1 MFEGCTSLTS
11 APKLSAIELADACY
25 FRMFYG
31 CENLLSVTMLAPSD
45 QISKATD
52 CCYNWLYNAGTDKT
66 VSSRTLKVTDE
77 AAYIELESNTK
88 YLPDNWKKGA
98 TNTTVL
104 NKDSGKIE

>member
-1 MFEGCTSLTS
+1 MFSGCISLTS
-11 APKLSAIELADACY
+11 APELKATTLADFCYNYMFSGCTKLST
-25 FRMFYG
+25 
-31 CENLLSVTMLAPSD
+31 VTMLAPSD
-45 QISKATD
+45 KISKITS
-52 CCYNWLYNAGTDKT
+52 CCENWLYNAGTDKT

-104 NKDSGKIE
+104 NKDNGKIE